1 MLSQNRRIATKAI
14 ANTYQ
19 ALAHCLF
26 TFSLTN
32 SPFHPKKQLI
42 FSPTMQMRKVSLGKF
57 YNSLQITQ
65 WKRDGSGTK
74 IQYGGDKRKVGKM
87 VHTQA
92 HVHVC

>member
-1 MLSQNRRIATKAI
+1 MLSQNRRITIKAI

-19 ALAHCLF
+19 AIAHCLLA
-26 TFSLTN
+26 FSLTN

-65 WKRDGSGTK
+65 WKRGGSG
-74 IQYGGDKRKVGKM
+74 IQI
-87 VHTQA
+87 Q
-92 HVHVC
+92 